1 MEYQTLVTHDMP
13 ESPTPTK
20 DGAGVPPETAELTV
34 EAYETDEGVVFYD
47 AAEPTAWLQA
57 VEVFSLEEM
66 A

>member
-1 MEYQTLVTHDMP
+1 MP
-13 ESPTPTK
+13 ESPTPAK

-57 VEVFSLEEM
+57 TDALSLDDM
-66 A
+66 S

>member
-1 MEYQTLVTHDMP
+1 MP
-13 ESPTPTK
+13 ESPTPAK

-57 VEVFSLEEM
+57 VDAVSLEEM
-66 A
+66 T

>member
-1 MEYQTLVTHDMP
+1 MTHDMP
-13 ESPTPTK
+13 ESPTQ
-20 DGAGVPPETAELTV
+20 DVDSPETAPEAAELTV

-57 VEVFSLEEM
+57 GTAVRLDEM